1 MTPQQ
6 IDLFDKLL
14 RIKEAGMITPEEF
27 EEDRKAI
34 RQLHLPQYGENVIT
48 AKDNALPLGPIYQSV
63 ALSMTNLSVL
73 TRLEALMLGVSEEL
87 VRKENLSILTDKRQQ
102 TYDQYVAPNEED
114 LKKIWENSKQTSE
127 YLACSGAL
135 DFLRDKELI
144 GTDEYLTINKKLREK
159 FSGN

>member
-14 RIKEAGMITPEEF
+14 RIKEADMITPEEF

-34 RQLHLPQYGENVIT
+34 RQLHLPQYGENVAT
-48 AKDNALPLGPIYQSV
+48 AKDNALPLGPIYQNV

-114 LKKIWENSKQTSE
+114 LKKIWQDSKQSSD
-127 YLACSGAL
+127 YWDCLSAL
-135 DFLRDKELI
+135 DFLRDKEII
-144 GTDEYLTINKKLREK
+144 GIEDYVSLSAKLREK
-159 FSGN
+159 YNRK